1 MLRDDRAQEF
11 GKENIADDGVV
22 VRGVA
27 RPPTGKENAF
37 KYFAP
42 SSSVSKQDAMKCS
55 SKLCQSPSAPRA
67 APKEP
72 KVLSQRELLERNWVD
87 LRDPPSIRYMP
98 ASASPF
104 RGLENFNSPFKRP
117 APAS

>member
-1 MLRDDRAQEF
+1 MGLQESDDRSRAPHDGAQDPTARPVELKHSFVLGLGGIPNPTRTPPKRSWRRSAAREDSRTSRF

-42 SSSVSKQDAMKCS
+42 SSSVSKQDAMK
-55 SKLCQSPSAPRA
+55 SPCGFWEVFS
-67 APKEP
+67 
-72 KVLSQRELLERNWVD
+72 N
-87 LRDPPSIRYMP
+87 
-98 ASASPF
+98 
-104 RGLENFNSPFKRP
+104 
-117 APAS
+117 